1 MEGWWEAPILRKIV
15 ICRSRYSF
23 LVGSEIILFSRLAC
37 THSGL
42 LQRCEET
49 EQGPE
54 GRRTESI
61 QQHKRMQK
69 NVKDKSKKGV
79 NGEQNNIY
87 WESNIKNKWMCEW
100 LKVKYESNP
109 CQHLVLNMFLID
121 IKAIM
126 FLFKNC
132 KSDSKT
138 VYKMYVN
145 LLVSSSIITILV
157 TYSLFVT
164 KLSIWTKIKRQ
175 KRENTHTNSYI
186 KELSKEFSLRS

>member
-1 MEGWWEAPILRKIV
+1 
-15 ICRSRYSF
+15 
-23 LVGSEIILFSRLAC
+23 
-37 THSGL
+37 
-42 LQRCEET
+42 
-49 EQGPE
+49 
-54 GRRTESI
+54 
-61 QQHKRMQK
+61 
-69 NVKDKSKKGV
+69 
-79 NGEQNNIY
+79 
-87 WESNIKNKWMCEW
+87 MCEW

-157 TYSLFVT
+157 TYS
-164 KLSIWTKIKRQ
+164 
-175 KRENTHTNSYI
+175 
-186 KELSKEFSLRS
+186 